1 MKRVVVIGGGT
12 GVYTVLSG
20 LRDYPVHLTAVV
32 SMADDGGSTGS
43 LREEFGILPPGDI
56 RRALVALSD
65 SNNKILS
72 DLFNFRFEEN
82 SSLHGHSLGNLL
94 ITALEKIT
102 GSFDQAIEEAV
113 KILNI
118 NGDVIPV
125 TLSRTKLFAI
135 LEDGTQ
141 VEGETNIDIPKH
153 NPDLHISELRLDPP
167 VLANPKAIQA
177 ILSAD
182 VVILGPGDVYTS
194 ILPNILAEGIKDAIK
209 NTRAKVL
216 YIVNIMTKYGETN
229 NFKAADFLS
238 TVEKYLVEGSI
249 DACLINTEKP
259 HDQTI
264 IERYKGEHVEFV
276 ENDFKSEKVGNTE
289 IVTGDFLRK
298 GMFLRHDPKKLAKTL
313 NAIIA
318 EL

>member
-177 ILSAD
+177 IQNAD

-238 TVEKYLVEGSI
+238 TVEKYLEEGSI
-249 DACLINTEKP
+249 DMCLINTEKP
-259 HDQTI
+259 HDNTI
-264 IERYKGEHVEFV
+264 IERYKEEHVEFV
-276 ENDFKSEKVGNTE
+276 ENDFKSQKVKNTE

>member
-125 TLSRTKLFAI
+125 TLSRTRLFAI
-135 LEDGTQ
+135 LEDGTR

-194 ILPNILAEGIKDAIK
+194 ILPNILAEGIRDAIQS
-209 NTRAKVL
+209 TRAKVL

-229 NFKAADFLS
+229 NFKASDFLA
-238 TVEKYLVEGSI
+238 TIEKYLEEGSI

-298 GMFLRHDPKKLAKTL
+298 GMFLRHDPKKLAKKL
-313 NAIIA
+313 NTIVA

>member
-125 TLSRTKLFAI
+125 TLSRTRLFAI
-135 LEDGTQ
+135 LEDGTR

-194 ILPNILAEGIKDAIK
+194 ILPNILAEGIRDAIQS
-209 NTRAKVL
+209 TRAKVL

-229 NFKAADFLS
+229 NFKASDFLS
-238 TVEKYLVEGSI
+238 TVEKYLEEGSI
-249 DACLINTEKP
+249 DMCLINTEKP
-259 HDQTI
+259 HDDTI
-264 IERYKGEHVEFV
+264 IERYKEEHVEFV
-276 ENDFKSEKVGNTE
+276 ENDFKSQKVKNTE

-298 GMFLRHDPKKLAKTL
+298 GMFLRHDPKKLAKIL
-313 NAIIA
+313 NVIIA